1 LTWTDILTA
10 IDGSPVG
17 AFVRE
22 DGNVFAWIESLH
34 VLAVVTVV
42 GTISI
47 VDLRLLGYR
56 AHRRSARLLILD
68 LLPFTWAAFA
78 LAALTGGLL
87 FSSNALVYASNG
99 PFIAKLSLLA
109 LAGINMAYFHVTAYR
124 RIGEWDDAH
133 PTPAAVQFSGAMS
146 LGLWIAI
153 VFLGRW
159 IGFSI

>member
-1 LTWTDILTA
+1 MTLTDILTA

-34 VLAVVTVV
+34 VLGIVTVV

-47 VDLRLLGYR
+47 VDLRLMGYR

-78 LAALTGGLL
+78 LAVITGALMFT
-87 FSSNALVYASNG
+87 SNAVVYASNG
-99 PFIAKLSLLA
+99 LFIAKLALLA

-133 PTPAAVQFSGAMS
+133 PPPVVVQVSGAMS

-153 VFLGRW
+153 VFVGRW